1 MRRILR
7 CFRPAEP
14 NHEQIR
20 WKNFGPST
28 CVTSTYRGKDSQV
41 TFRDKF

>member
-14 NHEQIR
+14 NYEQIR

-28 CVTSTYRGKDSQV
+28 CVTSTYRGKGNQV